1 MVSALPVAGLLVAAV
16 AAQTVTPDAS
26 LATPTSCAPG
36 VQIFAARG
44 TTEAPGVGRIRT
56 VAGNVTAAIPGSAVT
71 AVDYP
76 ATFEDYAQSVANGTS
91 DLGKLVRDY
100 VKMCPDSKIALL
112 GYSQGAQAVADLIC
126 GASSELMPV
135 KTADLD
141 AIYDKNIIAM
151 ILFGDPTRA
160 ANQSFNLGTITDRD
174 GLFPRLK
181 NDACEPYSP
190 RLRSWCDVA
199 DRYCDPSAPGGI
211 DATVHGSYFN
221 KYTQAAKDFV
231 VEQWKLSQKSLPPRS
246 SIASAQPT
254 GATSTNGTRPFQP
267 TGAPMPTSTST
278 TPVAA
283 GASRTG
289 AAAFGAI
296 LMAGVA
302 AFLA

>member
-1 MVSALPVAGLLVAAV
+1 MVSALPIAGLLVAAV
-16 AAQTVTPDAS
+16 AAQTPDAS
-26 LATPTSCAPG
+26 LAPPTSCAPG

-44 TTEAPGVGRIRT
+44 TTEAPGVGKIQT

-76 ATFEDYAQSVANGTS
+76 ATFDDYAQSVATGSS
-91 DLGKLVRDY
+91 DLGQLVKDY

-141 AIYDKNIIAM
+141 SIYDKNIIAM

-160 ANQSFNLGTITDRD
+160 ANQSFNLGTVTDRD

-211 DATVHGSYFN
+211 DTTVHGTYFN
-221 KYTQAAKDFV
+221 KYTQAAKDFI
-231 VEQWKLSQKSLPPRS
+231 VEQWQLSQKSLPPRS
-246 SIASAQPT
+246 SIGSAQPT
-254 GATSTNGTRPFQP
+254 GTANGTHPANP
-267 TGAPMPTSTST
+267 TGAPVPTST

>member
-16 AAQTVTPDAS
+16 AAQTVTPDAPIT
-26 LATPTSCAPG
+26 APTSCASG
-36 VQIFAARG
+36 VQIFVARG
-44 TTEAPGVGRIRT
+44 STEAPGMGKIRT
-56 VAGNVTAAIPGSAVT
+56 VAGNVTAAIPGSAIT

-76 ATFEDYAQSVANGTS
+76 ASFDDYAESVMNGTAN
-91 DLGKLVRDY
+91 LGKLVKDY
-100 VKMCPDSKIALL
+100 VKLCPDSKIALL

-135 KTADLD
+135 KSADLD
-141 AIYDKNIIAM
+141 DIYDKNIIAM

-160 ANQSFNLGTITDRD
+160 ANQTFNYGTVTDRD

-211 DATVHGSYFN
+211 DTTVHGTYFN
-221 KYTQAAKDFV
+221 KYTQVAKDFV
-231 VEQWKLSQKSLPPRS
+231 VEQWNLSQKYLPTRS
-246 SIASAQPT
+246 SSGSVYPT
-254 GATSTNGTRPFQP
+254 GATGTNGTRPLQSSS
-267 TGAPMPTSTST
+267 APVPTSTST
-278 TPVAA
+278 TPVTA
-283 GASRTG
+283 GASKTG
-289 AAAFGAI
+289 AAAFGAVV
-296 LMAGVA
+296 MAGVA

>member
-16 AAQTVTPDAS
+16 AAQTVTPDAPIT
-26 LATPTSCAPG
+26 APTSCAPG
-36 VQIFAARG
+36 VQIFVARG
-44 TTEAPGVGRIRT
+44 STEAAGMGRIRT

-76 ATFEDYAQSVANGTS
+76 ATFEDYAQSVMTGTTN
-91 DLGKLVRDY
+91 LGKLVKDY
-100 VKMCPDSKIALL
+100 VQMCPDSKVALL

-135 KTADLD
+135 KSADLD

-160 ANQSFNLGTITDRD
+160 ANQSFNLGTVTDRD

-211 DATVHGSYFN
+211 ETSVHGSYFN
-221 KYTQAAKDFV
+221 KYTQVAKDFV
-231 VEQWKLSQKSLPPRS
+231 VKQWKLSQKPLSARS
-246 SIASAQPT
+246 STGSAQPT
-254 GATSTNGTRPFQP
+254 GTTNGTRPIHP
-267 TGAPMPTSTST
+267 TGAPVPTST
-278 TPVAA
+278 TPVVA

-289 AAAFGAI
+289 AAAFGAV